1 MGGGMG
7 GRFGWEMVWGYV
19 RLGDFSGMMK
29 GFSWVIF
36 ILLKLKIFE
45 CLDKSYFCGDGLYL

>member
-1 MGGGMG
+1 MG
-7 GRFGWEMVWGYV
+7 GRFGWEMVWRYV

-45 CLDKSYFCGDGLYL
+45 CLDKSYFLWDGLYL